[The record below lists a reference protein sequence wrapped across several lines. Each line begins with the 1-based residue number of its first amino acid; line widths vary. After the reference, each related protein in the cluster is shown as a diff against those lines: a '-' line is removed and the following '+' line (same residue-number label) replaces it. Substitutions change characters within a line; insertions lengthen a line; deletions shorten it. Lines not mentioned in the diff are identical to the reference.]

1 MRERYQTSPTSVY
14 TRARHAFHAMLLYH
28 LVESVPLS
36 PPRSHAHTPLESSHR
51 HLTPLVPVLKVEE
64 RAVTSRDDT
73 TEAGQVAHGR
83 PWGRGRLGHDRNNV
97 LVYYRLLPRRAF

>member
-14 TRARHAFHAMLLYH
+14 TRARHASHAMLLYH

-51 HLTPLVPVLKVEE
+51 HLTPLVPVLKVEK
-64 RAVTSRDDT
+64 RAVISRDDT
-73 TEAGQVAHGR
+73 AEAGEVAHGR
-83 PWGRGRLGHDRNNV
+83 PWGRDFGRRDRNNV
-97 LVYYRLLPRRAF
+97 LVDHRLLPRRAF